1 MGEVIVVTSGKGG
14 VGKTTSAVNIGFSM
28 AKMGKRVLLV
38 DADPQTNLTPFFTK
52 SHGESG
58 RTIREVLRTPEKISH
73 LIVKSKYK
81 NIDIIKGSVKLKEA
95 DADNELA
102 LKKALSYVEDR
113 YDICVIDTRPAI
125 ESITRSALYAADLV
139 VTPVLLDN
147 FCRDN
152 LLLLEDGLQEIEQ
165 EFQWKIFAN
174 KVENKRSQ
182 RNIYSDMVQKHD
194 WDFLDTCISKRAAVE
209 NALALY
215 KPLLKHKKKND
226 VTNDYMDLAKELL
239 EV

>member
-1 MGEVIVVTSGKGG
+1 M
-14 VGKTTSAVNIGFSM
+14 
-28 AKMGKRVLLV
+28 
-38 DADPQTNLTPFFTK
+38 
-52 SHGESG
+52 
-58 RTIREVLRTPEKISH
+58 
-73 LIVKSKYK
+73 
-81 NIDIIKGSVKLKEA
+81 
-95 DADNELA
+95 
-102 LKKALSYVEDR
+102 EDR

-215 KPLLKHKKKND
+215 NRC
-226 VTNDYMDLAKELL
+226 
-239 EV
+239 